1 MDRHQEIGEDHF
13 LQCCCADIFGWALF
27 HLFSSA
33 LGSANPA
40 LATIYW
46 SLAIVTILGSQISM
60 SPSMTKRIINEIV
73 RRFAC
78 RFFPTSRLAKPPLS
92 YTLARQ
98 FVAEKKSDEVI
109 AAFQEIL
116 RHYPEEKEPY
126 SQIIWIANLNG
137 QTEIADKFSRKF
149 QERFE

>member
-1 MDRHQEIGEDHF
+1 MDRIRRLVKIIF
-13 LQCCCADIFGWALF
+13 YNVVVPIFFGWALF

-46 SLAIVTILGSQISM
+46 SLAIVTILGSLISM
-60 SPSMTKRIINEIV
+60 SPSMTKRISNGIV

-92 YTLARQ
+92 YTQARQ